1 MEGTG
6 TVIVEEII
14 PWVIWWVHV
23 RLLLL
28 LRGNLKSIA
37 TVLKVWWRLL
47 LHILLLLILL
57 NSHFIWIHLFTFPS
71 PFSHI
76 IGLDWFLGCD
86 LVSRI
91 RRNSIH
97 SLSHYRPSGC
107 AWTVVWRLITP
118 ICTLRDAIT
127 NVVASDTIS
136 GTTSKLPNAT
146 TWRKEFTK
154 MSILFVLISNKLS
167 WLCLLLGV
175 RQLAQ
180 KCRTESFF
188 IMASARNKKCKQIYI
203 FQTKSEKIKKWVWL
217 CKVRKSRF

>member
-1 MEGTG
+1 MVG
-6 TVIVEEII
+6 EII

-37 TVLKVWWRLL
+37 TVLKVWWRLLL

-91 RRNSIH
+91 RRNSEENIEK
-97 SLSHYRPSGC
+97 SIRREKKVS
-107 AWTVVWRLITP
+107 
-118 ICTLRDAIT
+118 
-127 NVVASDTIS
+127 
-136 GTTSKLPNAT
+136 
-146 TWRKEFTK
+146 EFTFHEND
-154 MSILFVLISNKLS
+154 LVLTFLRLQDVLTYSFFESLPAER
-167 WLCLLLGV
+167 LCLKEEEKKMCV
-175 RQLAQ
+175 W
-180 KCRTESFF
+180 KFF
-188 IMASARNKKCKQIYI
+188 TKISIKGTYFFCVYLDSCLKTHHSHLHIEGCHHKRRSQRYNLRNHK
-203 FQTKSEKIKKWVWL
+203 
-217 CKVRKSRF
+217 

>member
-1 MEGTG
+1 MVG
-6 TVIVEEII
+6 EII

-47 LHILLLLILL
+47 LLHILLLILL
-57 NSHFIWIHLFTFPS
+57 KSHFIWIHLFTFPS

-91 RRNSIH
+91 RRNSVEKNWKINTTRKKSFRIYSSWKRFRTNFSPPTRCTYLFILWVTTGRAVVPKRGREKNVCVEIFH
-97 SLSHYRPSGC
+97 ENLHKRNLFFSVFT
-107 AWTVVWRLITP
+107 WTVVWRLITP

-146 TWRKEFTK
+146 TWR
-154 MSILFVLISNKLS
+154 
-167 WLCLLLGV
+167 
-175 RQLAQ
+175 
-180 KCRTESFF
+180 
-188 IMASARNKKCKQIYI
+188 
-203 FQTKSEKIKKWVWL
+203 
-217 CKVRKSRF
+217 